1 MLKYIKVFCFKIMV
15 IIKKNLIE
23 IPPITSG
30 VLNATYTVIY
40 SGLTEHPTEIR
51 IVWNDLVS
59 SACN

>member
-1 MLKYIKVFCFKIMV
+1 MV